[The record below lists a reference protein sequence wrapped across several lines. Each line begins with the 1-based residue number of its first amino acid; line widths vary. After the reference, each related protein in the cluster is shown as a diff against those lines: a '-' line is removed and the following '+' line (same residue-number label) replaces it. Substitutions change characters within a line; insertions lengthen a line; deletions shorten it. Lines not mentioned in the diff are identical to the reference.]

1 MTRNHARRVL
11 LALLAI
17 GALALGAAAY
27 ASASGTN
34 VDAGRHGSDRT
45 IRLVETSAVPP
56 LKVIDLDK
64 PGLSAG
70 DHVVVKDGVAREA
83 GGPAAGVLR
92 QECTLI
98 EVGAGLATSTFE
110 CSGSIALSAGT
121 LIIQG
126 PFVPAAPEQS
136 QAVTGGTGAFRAAR
150 GDAIV
155 RAEDDQID
163 VRLVR

>member
-1 MTRNHARRVL
+1 MTRNNARRVL
-11 LALLAI
+11 PALLAI
-17 GALALGAAAY
+17 GVLALGAAAY
-27 ASASGTN
+27 ASASETS
-34 VDAGRHGSDRT
+34 VRADRHGGART
-45 IRLVETSAVPP
+45 IRLVETSAVPQ
-56 LKVIDLDK
+56 LTFVDLDK

-70 DHVVVKDGVAREA
+70 DHVVLKDGVAREA
-83 GGPAAGVLR
+83 GGPGAGVLR

-98 EVGAGLATSTFE
+98 EVGSGLATSTFE
-110 CSGSIALSAGT
+110 CSGSIALSEGT

-126 PFVPAAPEQS
+126 PFVPGAPEQS